1 MTTTWKHIT
10 DTEPRMATLDIDT
23 AAAVEDCLE
32 AADEWDAGR
41 LPLEIALAQ
50 GGELNPHR
58 ARGLAFHHCRNDP
71 RIPALRR
78 LSDAM
83 SRDAGKVEMSNGG
96 MMLSHVKNM
105 SDYLVSQARKNG
117 VVS

>member
-1 MTTTWKHIT
+1 MSAVWKHIAEQ
-10 DTEPRMATLDIDT
+10 EPRILDIDE

-32 AADEWDAGR
+32 AAQEWDAGR
-41 LPLEIALAQ
+41 LPLEIALMQ

-83 SRDAGKVEMSNGG
+83 SRDAGKVPIANGG
-96 MMLSHVKNM
+96 FILGHVKNM
-105 SDYLVSQARKNG
+105 SDFHVDQARKNG

>member
-1 MTTTWKHIT
+1 
-10 DTEPRMATLDIDT
+10 MATLDIDT
-23 AAAVEDCLE
+23 AAAVEDALE

-83 SRDAGKVEMSNGG
+83 SAEHGKVAMPSGG
-96 MMLSHVKNM
+96 FILGHVKNM
-105 SDYLVSQARKNG
+105 SDWHVDQARKNG
-117 VVS
+117 VIA

>member
-1 MTTTWKHIT
+1 MSAVWKHIA
-10 DTEPRMATLDIDT
+10 DTEPRTLDIDE

-32 AADEWDAGR
+32 AAQEWDAGR
-41 LPLEIALAQ
+41 LPLKIALMQ

-78 LSDAM
+78 LSEAM
-83 SRDAGKVEMSNGG
+83 SAEHGKVAMPSGG
-96 MMLSHVKNM
+96 MIQSHVKNM
-105 SDYLVSQARKNG
+105 SDWHVDQARKNG